1 MSGYLSGHH
10 ARVDDAHIQA
20 IVQSQTTVDDPTKV
34 APHHGA
40 RPDGVRD
47 SNEIVPNPAA
57 PVRVRAASGVVW
69 YAVES
74 RKGLARR
81 EGGEGCSAEQ
91 TTDETRHGN
100 LGLHVS
106 FNAEWVDMN
115 LGVGERIVIEDLD
128 CTTAKGKE
136 WPGVYTYCIGVA
148 RVVEELGNRSY
159 RTWVSVFVKYI
170 GLGEEDQ
177 PFLLTMR
184 SFWMPK
190 MVVNAAADAP

>member
-1 MSGYLSGHH
+1 MTGYLGRHH
-10 ARVDDAHIQA
+10 TRVDDAHIQA

-40 RPDGVRD
+40 RPGGMRD
-47 SNEIVPNPAA
+47 SLEVVPNPAA

-74 RKGLARR
+74 RMGLARR
-81 EGGEGCSAEQ
+81 ERGEGCSAEQ
-91 TTDETRHGN
+91 TADETRHGN

-115 LGVGERIVIEDLD
+115 LGVGERIVVADLD

-136 WPGVYTYCIGVA
+136 WPGVYTYYIGVA

-159 RTWVSVFVKYI
+159 GTRVSVFAKY
-170 GLGEEDQ
+170 
-177 PFLLTMR
+177 
-184 SFWMPK
+184 
-190 MVVNAAADAP
+190 VVWGKKTDLSY

>member
-1 MSGYLSGHH
+1 MSRYLSGHH

-47 SNEIVPNPAA
+47 SNEVVPNPAA
-57 PVRVRAASGVVW
+57 PVRVRAASGVVR
-69 YAVES
+69 YSVES
-74 RKGLARR
+74 RTGLARR
-81 EGGEGCSAEQ
+81 ECGEGCSAEQ
-91 TTDETRHGN
+91 MADETRHGN
-100 LGLHVS
+100 LGSYVS

-115 LGVGERIVIEDLD
+115 LGVGERIVIADLD

-136 WPGVYTYCIGVA
+136 WPGVYTYCIEVV

-159 RTWVSVFVKYI
+159 GTRVSAFVKY
-170 GLGEEDQ
+170 
-177 PFLLTMR
+177 
-184 SFWMPK
+184 
-190 MVVNAAADAP
+190 MV